1 MKTNQLDFSVTSI
14 CKRDCP
20 LSSAGL
26 LHAKPWQLGMIGLGT
41 AVTQLDTSV
50 NIAFPAITRGFDL
63 SIGEIQWVVICYV
76 LTYASLLLA
85 LGRIGDNFGHALV
98 FRIGLIWSTVA
109 LLLVG
114 WSPSFGAML
123 LFRCLQGIG
132 AALVLSCGAA
142 LVTSLYGEERRS
154 HALGIY
160 TMMLSVGL
168 MLGPL
173 LGGALTAAWDWP
185 AVFWFRIPVA
195 VAALLLLRGMP
206 ASPQRQAIDRFDILG
221 GVALVLALVTMLL
234 ALNRLREF
242 SAIWFAL
249 LSAIAFAAF
258 IFRESRAARPIIALE
273 IVRQPGFAL
282 LNLVSVLANLAA
294 FSVWLLVPY
303 FLARV
308 PGYSLTEGG
317 VILATA
323 AAGAAVVAPIG
334 GRLAGRRIFRQTI
347 GDRWGRGHWWRSAV
361 ARHVDGANP
370 NDPADCRAR
379 RAGCRPRP
387 VPACLFGYRDRST
400 SPKGSRRCRQPCFA
414 DANARHC
421 DRRFGC
427 PDGVRNLERET
438 RLPRKLPEDFSVCS
452 LAGIWCSRVVGD
464 FTAQDWGILGAKGL
478 VSACQSTDC
487 GRQSADVRFGPE
499 GDIRFRPPTEAAHV
513 RSIPQIG
520 HRRFYG
526 HTS

>member
-1 MKTNQLDFSVTSI
+1 
-14 CKRDCP
+14 
-20 LSSAGL
+20 
-26 LHAKPWQLGMIGLGT
+26 MIGLGT
-41 AVTQLDTSV
+41 TVTQLDTSV

-142 LVTSLYGEERRS
+142 LVTSLYGEERRT

-206 ASPQRQAIDRFDILG
+206 ASPQRQAIDRFDVLG
-221 GVALVLALVTMLL
+221 GVALVLGLVTMLL
-234 ALNRLREF
+234 ALNCIREF
-242 SAIWFAL
+242 SAVWFGL
-249 LSAIAFAAF
+249 LSAVTFAAF
-258 IFRESRAARPIIALE
+258 AFRESRAARPIIALE
-273 IVRQPGFAL
+273 ILRQPGFTL

-334 GRLAGRRIFRQTI
+334 GRLAGRRISAKRLAIAGAAATGAGLLLLGTWTEQTPTI
-347 GDRWGRGHWWRSAV
+347 LRIAGLAV
-361 ARHVDGANP
+361 QGVGL
-370 NDPADCRAR
+370 
-379 RAGCRPRP
+379 G
-387 VPACLFGYRDRST
+387 LFQLAYSDIVTAALPLRDRGVAGSLVLLT
-400 SPKGSRRCRQPCFA
+400 RTLGTVTAASVVLMVFEILNEKQGFLESFQKTFQFAALLAFGAAGLLAISPRRI
-414 DANARHC
+414 
-421 DRRFGC
+421 GES
-427 PDGVRNLERET
+427 LE
-438 RLPRKLPEDFSVCS
+438 P
-452 LAGIWCSRVVGD
+452 
-464 FTAQDWGILGAKGL
+464 TA
-478 VSACQSTDC
+478 
-487 GRQSADVRFGPE
+487 
-499 GDIRFRPPTEAAHV
+499 
-513 RSIPQIG
+513 
-520 HRRFYG
+520 
-526 HTS
+526 